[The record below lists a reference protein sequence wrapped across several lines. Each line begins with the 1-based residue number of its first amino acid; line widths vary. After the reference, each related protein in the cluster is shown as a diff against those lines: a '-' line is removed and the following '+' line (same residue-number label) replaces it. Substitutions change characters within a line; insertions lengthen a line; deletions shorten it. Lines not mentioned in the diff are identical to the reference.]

1 MRVWLKPAEGEIMEF
16 QLFKFWSYDLEGYKG
31 QIQVFAKTKEEALV
45 IAKKRAEKLGMI
57 LA

>member
-1 MRVWLKPAEGEIMEF
+1 MEF

-31 QIQVFAKTKEEALV
+31 QIQIIAKTKEEAL
-45 IAKKRAEKLGMI
+45 IKARKFAEERGMI